1 MNFGDFFSGG
11 FHGGPAP
18 EREEA
23 DTTELYKVLGVEKSA
38 DAKAIKKA
46 FRKLA
51 IKHHPDKGGDPE
63 KFKEINAAHEVLS
76 NPEKREIY
84 DKYGLEGLKNGGGG
98 GGMGDIFDMFFGG
111 RGGGRRASKREKP
124 QMKPTVKKITID
136 MDKIY
141 TGHIKNVI
149 IDRKMVC
156 VGCDGKGGKNIKTC
170 DQCKGRGVVVRMV
183 QLGPGMY
190 SQSQTSC
197 GDCGGEG
204 KIFKREDIC
213 KKCDGEKTITK
224 PEKVEIPIEKGIPD
238 KHQIKMEG
246 KGNEHP
252 EYRTG
257 DLVVVVFTNPH
268 EVYKRKDADLH
279 ITKKISLYEALVG
292 FKFNVEQLDGNL
304 VTVTTAPGE
313 IIKHGQVKMVR
324 DLGLPVYNETFSYG
338 DLFIKF
344 DVEFPSTINAQQAK
358 VLKTVLP
365 PPLIEGVEKTTNVY
379 EMQDGV
385 QNKSKKR
392 IVDEDEDDDHHGHGG
407 HGGHGGQRV
416 ECQNQ

>member
-11 FHGGPAP
+11 FHGGQAP

-23 DTTELYKVLGVEKSA
+23 DTTQLYNVLGIDKSA
-38 DAKAIKKA
+38 DAKTIKKA

-76 NPEKREIY
+76 NPEKKEIY

-149 IDRKMVC
+149 IDRKTLC
-156 VGCDGKGGKNIKTC
+156 VGCDGKGGKNINTC
-170 DQCKGRGVVVRMV
+170 TQCKGRGVVVRMV

-213 KKCDGEKTITK
+213 KKCKGEKTITK

-268 EVYKRKDADLH
+268 EVYKRKDADLY

-304 VTVTTAPGE
+304 VTVSTAPGE
-313 IIKHGQVKMVR
+313 IIKNGQVKMVR

-338 DLFIKF
+338 DLFIEF

-385 QNKSKKR
+385 KNKTKKR
-392 IVDEDEDDDHHGHGG
+392 IVDEDEDDGHHGH
-407 HGGHGGQRV
+407 HGGQRV